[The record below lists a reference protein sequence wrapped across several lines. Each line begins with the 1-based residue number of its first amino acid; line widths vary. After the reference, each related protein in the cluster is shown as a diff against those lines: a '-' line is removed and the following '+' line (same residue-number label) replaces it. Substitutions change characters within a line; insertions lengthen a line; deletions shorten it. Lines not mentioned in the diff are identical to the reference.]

1 MLQSLYLA
9 MISGVLITFQQDT
22 PRSLK
27 ALMQSVFQ
35 TMSGKEV
42 SVINLK
48 LALTTNSTGDLRLEI
63 QRRNQG
69 CLCWLLPKLIIKQQ
83 LSELR

>member
-9 MISGVLITFQQDT
+9 MISGVLITFQQDI

-69 CLCWLLPKLIIKQQ
+69 CLFWLLPKLIIKQQ